1 MGTMVNPQGE
11 VSVPAPAVLALS
23 FAYDFMD
30 NLNVEFTWDRTFW
43 SEYETL
49 DFDFTPNIPGNPF
62 EPALPR
68 DWDDTDA
75 FRIGVTWGV
84 SEKVDLMAGFG
95 YDNNP
100 IPDEN
105 VDFSIP
111 DSNAWL
117 YSIGMQYAVNEK
129 MDLGIA
135 ALYDYKEER
144 TVMVDPTGTAY
155 GEFTDAAAFLVTVGL
170 NYRF

>member
-1 MGTMVNPQGE
+1 MGNAMRIPAA
-11 VSVPAPAVLALS
+11 VSVPAPGVIALS
-23 FAYDFMD
+23 VAYDVMD
-30 NLNVEFTWDRTFW
+30 NLNVELTWDRTFW

-49 DFDFTPNIPGNPF
+49 DFDYSPQIPGNPF
-62 EPALPR
+62 EVPVAR

-75 FRIGVTWGV
+75 FRIGLTYGLNDAI
-84 SEKVDLMAGFG
+84 DLMAGFG

-100 IPDEN
+100 IPTEN

-111 DSNAWL
+111 DSDAWL
-117 YSIGMQYAVNEK
+117 YSIGMQYAVNDK

-144 TVMVDPTGTAY
+144 EVKVDPTGNVY
-155 GEFTDAAAFLVTVGL
+155 GKFTDASAFLITVGL
-170 NYRF
+170 DYRF